1 MGEYKS
7 RRTKVCVLHFTST
20 HDGAITENS
29 ISNFDICKSKQ
40 CCERFRM
47 LKKVWPAY
55 WQFEYF
61 LNGVNGWK
69 TSLQCTADHF
79 CRRVEF
85 YIWFSLSLSL
95 AADASLR
102 RRPSLSL
109 SFNQPN
115 SPFPVLLKSF
125 PWPLPHSLASGC
137 KVSGAQRGVL
147 NALLK
152 NVVPFSIL

>member
-1 MGEYKS
+1 MLW
-7 RRTKVCVLHFTST
+7 KVP
-20 HDGAITENS
+20 DAE
-29 ISNFDICKSKQ
+29 
-40 CCERFRM
+40 
-47 LKKVWPAY
+47 KVWPAY

-109 SFNQPN
+109 SFNQPK
-115 SPFPVLLKSF
+115 SPFPVFLKSF

-137 KVSGAQRGVL
+137 KVSGAQRNVL

-152 NVVPFSIL
+152 NVVTFPILWYLFGNLGFTLNITILIRSDCQWALHLWFIVPPSWLV